1 MDAALAAVVAEHFD
15 LQIVS
20 ATPVAGLGDEC
31 EIWKTVE
38 PGGFAVRVS
47 PRWRLAADLE
57 WVYGVASV
65 FAACVPGARAPVLG
79 VDGRSVAVWDG
90 RPVSGR
96 CGRGCRPHRRDGVD
110 DEYTAS
116 EVRAFWGLRG
126 RDIGG

>member
-20 ATPVAGLGDEC
+20 ATPVVGLGDEC

-38 PGGFAVRVS
+38 PVGFAVRVS
-47 PRWRLAADLE
+47 PRWRSAADLE

-90 RPVSGR
+90 RPVSVWPWVPAAPP
-96 CGRGCRPHRRDGVD
+96 GRGR
-110 DEYTAS
+110 
-116 EVRAFWGLRG
+116 
-126 RDIGG
+126 